1 MQPSQIDNDHQCT
14 IAMLMLPGFNSL
26 AANSFIDPFRVAN
39 YLHGENSYHW
49 QYLSLDGDLVTAS
62 NAMSLTDTETYDDNS
77 THFDFVIVNA
87 SWTPER
93 FGQRKLVNWLKRQ
106 ASQGATMVGLDTG
119 SYVLAQ
125 AGLLNGYRC
134 TIHYEHFAAFR
145 EVFPQIDLH
154 QSLFVID
161 RERLSCC
168 GGVACTDLALEII
181 HLQQGL
187 NLTNATAHYIFHER
201 LRPGEEQQMSGSH
214 EPVGYTVKEQVRE
227 TIVLMERNLEEPLTL
242 TEITQY
248 VGISPRH
255 LQRLFHYYTGKTPVQ
270 YYLDL
275 RLDRARGL
283 VTQTENSLVEIGGS
297 CGFSRS
303 ETFSRAYRKR
313 FGITPSK
320 DRIEGRV
327 PFQFRSF
334 PGYAGI

>member
-1 MQPSQIDNDHQCT
+1 
-14 IAMLMLPGFNSL
+14 MLMLPGFNCL
-26 AANSFIDPFRVAN
+26 AANSFIDPFRIAN
-39 YLHGENSYHW
+39 YLHGENRYHW
-49 QYLSLDGDLVTAS
+49 QYLSLSGGPVTAS
-62 NAMSLTDTETYDDNS
+62 NAMAITETTAFDNS
-77 THFDFVIVNA
+77 TENFDLVVVNA

-93 FGQRKLVNWLKRQ
+93 FGKHKLVFWLKRL
-106 ASQGATMVGLDTG
+106 ASQGAALVGLDTG

-125 AGLLNGYRC
+125 AGLLEGYRC
-134 TIHYEHFAAFR
+134 TIHYEHIAAFR
-145 EVFPQIDLH
+145 EVFPSIDLRET
-154 QSLFVID
+154 LFVID

-187 NLTNATAHYIFHER
+187 NLTNATAHYMFHER
-201 LRPGEEQQMSGSH
+201 LRSGDEQQMSGSH
-214 EPVGYTVKEQVRE
+214 EPVGYTINGQVRE
-227 TIVLMERNLEEPLTL
+227 TIILMERNLEEPLTL
-242 TEITQY
+242 KEITQY
-248 VGISPRH
+248 IGISPRH

-270 YYLDL
+270 FYLDV

-283 VTQTENSLVEIGGS
+283 VTQTELSLVEIAGS

-334 PGYAGI
+334 PGHADI